1 MGSDQPTGSAV
12 SVETE
17 SEGQEEI
24 GSANDSTF
32 GLPLRPVRVLRLNRG
47 AERIER
53 AREENKDDELWLGS
67 AYDPNDPDGDDIGV
81 YVRIANPMPVVA
93 ELMCAVIGR
102 SMGLPVPEPFLV
114 SIDKGGLP
122 ASGLLP
128 QEKPA
133 LAFASLNVG
142 GQTFS
147 QLLRGDSPTMQT
159 MLMKWEHMI
168 PVATFDEWMANRD
181 RNLSNILFV
190 ANVLW
195 IIDHAEAFHGKA
207 RGLFGLTDLIEDQSS
222 NILGDILAKCS
233 PSECAVHLEAAQ
245 AWLSKTAFQVDVQE
259 AATCADID
267 YWQTPEQKAEL
278 LDFVTKRLTLT
289 HRLLCT
295 RLGHPQLPH

>member
-1 MGSDQPTGSAV
+1 MGNDQPTGLALS
-12 SVETE
+12 
-17 SEGQEEI
+17 SEDKVPS
-24 GSANDSTF
+24 SANDSTF
-32 GLPLRPVRVLRLNRG
+32 GMAVQPIRVLRLNLG

-53 AREENKDDELWLGS
+53 SREVSKDDELWLGS
-67 AYDPNDPDGDDIGV
+67 AYDPNDNAGEDVGV
-81 YVRIANPMPVVA
+81 YIRIADPLPVVA
-93 ELMCAVIGR
+93 ELICAVVGR

-122 ASGLLP
+122 ESKLLP
-128 QEKPA
+128 QDTPA

-147 QLLRGDSPTMQT
+147 QLMRGDSPAMRA

-168 PVATFDEWMANRD
+168 PVATFDEWMANGD
-181 RNLSNILFV
+181 RNLSNILFA

-207 RGLFGLTDLIEDQSS
+207 SGLFGLSELIENSS
-222 NILGDILAKCS
+222 GNILGDILAKCT
-233 PSECAVHLEAAQ
+233 PAECSRHLEEAQ
-245 AWLSKTAFQVDVQE
+245 AWLAKTAAFVDIQE
-259 AATCADID
+259 AAACADID

-278 LDFVTKRLTLT
+278 LDFVTQRLTLT

-295 RLGHPQLPH
+295 RLGHPQLPS